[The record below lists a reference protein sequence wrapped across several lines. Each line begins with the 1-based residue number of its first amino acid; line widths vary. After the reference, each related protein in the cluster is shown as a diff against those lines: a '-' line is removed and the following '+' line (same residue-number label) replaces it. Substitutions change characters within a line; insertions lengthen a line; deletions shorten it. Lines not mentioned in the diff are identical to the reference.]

1 MTLIRTSLLNGMST
15 LVKLGSALILNKL
28 LASLVG
34 PSGYAVIGQ
43 FQNII
48 TILVNLSAGF
58 LTAGVTKATAQHF
71 DSEAH
76 QHAVWRT
83 AAKLALAATFVIG
96 LILLLVND
104 KLSEKILHRDDMG
117 IVFILLAFALP
128 AIAVNNLLLAI
139 VNGKKELR
147 IYIIA
152 NISGSILSVF
162 LTAILA
168 FAYGLKGALIAFA
181 VNPALVLFFTA
192 AMLKRIDWY
201 SAKFMFGKVDRN
213 ALRELLGFAIM
224 GGASAL
230 ALPVAQMLI
239 REHISST
246 LGLNAA
252 GYWQASWKISEM
264 YLMLVTTTL
273 SVYYLPRLA
282 EIRTAKEMR
291 SEIAKVYRIVLPT
304 TIVGAFAIFL
314 LRDFIVGLLF
324 TRDFLPMRELFPWQ
338 LTGDVI
344 KIGSWIMAY
353 VMLGRAMV
361 KTFVITEVGF
371 AVVFY
376 SSSVVFTSWY
386 GLKGVPMAY
395 AMTYSI
401 YWVLIAILL
410 KKRMQY
416 LGAVRPEIPH
426 YKK

>member
-1 MTLIRTSLLNGMST
+1 MTLIRTSLLNGIST

-34 PSGYAVIGQ
+34 PAGYAVIGQ

-58 LTAGVTKATAQHF
+58 LTTGITKATAQHF
-71 DSEAH
+71 DSEAQ

-83 AAKLALAATFVIG
+83 ALKLALGAA
-96 LILLLVND
+96 LIISLLVFLLSN
-104 KLSEKILHRDDMG
+104 KLSELILHRDDMG
-117 IVFILLAFALP
+117 TVFVLLAFVLP
-128 AIAVNNLLLAI
+128 SIAVNNLLLAI

-152 NISGSILSVF
+152 NISGSLLSVF
-162 LTAILA
+162 LTGVLA
-168 FAYGLKGALIAFA
+168 FSYGLKGALIAFA

-192 AMLKRIDWY
+192 VMLRRIAWFHTRY
-201 SAKFMFGKVDRN
+201 FVGAVDQS
-213 ALRELLGFAIM
+213 ALRELLGFAAM
-224 GGASAL
+224 GVASAL

-239 REHISST
+239 RDHISST

-282 EIRTAKEMR
+282 EIRSSEEMR
-291 SEIAKVYRIVLPT
+291 SEIVKVYRIMLPVT
-304 TIVGAFAIFL
+304 MIGAMAIFI
-314 LRDFIVGLLF
+314 LRDFIIGTLF
-324 TRDFLPMRELFPWQ
+324 TRDFLPMRALFPWQ

-344 KIGSWIMAY
+344 KIGSWVMAY

-361 KTFVITEVGF
+361 KTFVITEIAF
-371 AVVFY
+371 AAIFY
-376 SSSVVFTSWY
+376 LLSVLFTGWY
-386 GLKGVPMAY
+386 GVTGVPMAY
-395 AMTYSI
+395 AATYSL
-401 YWVLIAILL
+401 YWVVMAVLL
-410 KKRMQY
+410 KSQMQY
-416 LGAVRPEIPH
+416 FGAGAVIVRDHE
-426 YKK
+426 K